1 MPPELL
7 GAVLSETIAGIDTKE
22 VSELLNSLIRT
33 INGIHETNP
42 KLLTD
47 PLSRIISGV
56 DSGEARKLGN
66 YLMEDLRILLGQAQ
80 E

>member
-1 MPPELL
+1 M
-7 GAVLSETIAGIDTKE
+7 LSETIAGIDTRE

>member
-1 MPPELL
+1 
-7 GAVLSETIAGIDTKE
+7 
-22 VSELLNSLIRT
+22 LIRT